1 MQPLTSIF
9 FKKLQLKT
17 SQSVGENSVKKN
29 PAKWRDSQGLSFSL
43 FLIFHFRQLF
53 FQRVNR

>member
-1 MQPLTSIF
+1 MRF
-9 FKKLQLKT
+9 FYKKSKVEKCL
-17 SQSVGENSVKKN
+17 SPFAVGRIWAKKN
-29 PAKWRDSQGLSFSL
+29 PAIWRDSQGLSFSL